1 MPLYFGIPQSKR
13 SPHYQEG
20 SRINNLIMNWKFAV
34 FLIAIMGSVS
44 VTLAEDSCSGKN
56 RQQMFENFPYRSD
69 EEKACFNTIRGL
81 ESKLERAMS
90 HLKFFRCFT
99 ASNVNPGNLDAKGH
113 FSFAFSGDAVQKHLQ
128 DIDQRYVIKK
138 MNISVSYFCLTSSKL
153 KETIT
158 TEYSKLQS
166 ICNTDRFDLLT
177 ARLAKVKSKM
187 KKELSFKKTKVN
199 NITISET
206 EL

>member
-1 MPLYFGIPQSKR
+1 MPLYFGVPQSKR

-44 VTLAEDSCSGKN
+44 VTLAEDSCSEKN

-99 ASNVNPGNLDAKGH
+99 ASNVIRFAHHFRDNKG
-113 FSFAFSGDAVQKHLQ
+113 FARSSHLLFVKLT
-128 DIDQRYVIKK
+128 VIL
-138 MNISVSYFCLTSSKL
+138 N
-153 KETIT
+153 
-158 TEYSKLQS
+158 
-166 ICNTDRFDLLT
+166 
-177 ARLAKVKSKM
+177 
-187 KKELSFKKTKVN
+187 
-199 NITISET
+199 
-206 EL
+206 